1 MGYSRTFGS
10 KYPSECISLGK
21 HKDVDNTVVSLINQ
35 YNTYVQAGNMT
46 AAANFYAQN
55 KTTLDSYALNIS
67 YINRLEE
74 EIYNTGL
81 YALSSGS
88 SSSIISDA
96 EPVADQNIGAYWLKD
111 Y

>member
-10 KYPSECISLGK
+10 NYPSTLIPLGT
-21 HKDVDNTVVSLINQ
+21 HKDVDNTIVNLVNQ
-35 YNTYVQAGNMT
+35 YNAYVQAGNMT
-46 AAANFYAQN
+46 TAMNYYAQN
-55 KTTLDSYALNIS
+55 RSKLEPYMINTS

-81 YALSSGS
+81 YALSN
-88 SSSIISDA
+88 SSSITSNT
-96 EPVADQNIGAYWLKD
+96 EPTVEQAVDSYWLQD

>member
-10 KYPSECISLGK
+10 NYPSTLIPLGT
-21 HKDVDNTVVSLINQ
+21 HKDVDNTIVNLVNQ
-35 YNTYVQAGNMT
+35 YNAYVQAGNMT
-46 AAANFYAQN
+46 AATNYYTQN
-55 KTTLDSYALNIS
+55 RSKLEPYMINTS

-81 YALSSGS
+81 YALSN
-88 SSSIISDA
+88 SSSITSNT
-96 EPVADQNIGAYWLKD
+96 EPTVEQAVDSYWLQD